1 MIKHSVK
8 LTPNEFVF
16 GCVYYVLQLLL
27 VPTILVVINMLL
39 GNPYS
44 EAVIN
49 FGYFAIN
56 FIVVTLIFHKFL
68 LGNLRIFL
76 EHPWYHLRC
85 AGIGLLMYFAG
96 NPVVS
101 MVILLIDPEFA
112 NLNDMTIMEMV
123 QEHFTLMTIGTVLLV
138 PIVEETFYR
147 GMMFRMLFDKH
158 PIAAYGLS
166 MVIFSCVHVAGYI
179 GAADWFTLVLSFFQY
194 LPAGFALAWS
204 YQRSGSIFASV
215 LIHMSVNQVGMLVMR

>member
-16 GCVYYVLQLLL
+16 GCVYYVLQLLI
-27 VPTILVVINMLL
+27 VPAILVVINMLL

-44 EAVIN
+44 EVVIN

-96 NPVVS
+96 NLVVS
-101 MVILLIDPEFA
+101 MVILWIDPEFA

-123 QEHFTLMTIGTVLLV
+123 QEHFGLMTLGTVVFV
-138 PIVEETFYR
+138 PLAEECFYR
-147 GMMFRMLFDKH
+147 GLIFRGLYDKS
-158 PIAAYGLS
+158 PVASYILS
-166 MVIFSCVHVAGYI
+166 MVIFSLAHVVGYVTM
-179 GAADWFTLVLSFFQY
+179 ADFGTLVLCFFQY
-194 LPAGFALAWS
+194 LPAAFALSWC
-204 YQRSGSIFASV
+204 YRRCGCIFAPILV
-215 LIHMSVNQVGMLVMR
+215 HMAVNQTGMLLMR